1 MRDIVQLG
9 VILMIYSLAAGAALG
24 YVNLKTKPIITANK
38 TAAEN
43 SARLEVLPGM
53 TGGFDSKGNLAVDGR
68 EFPWW
73 IGYKDDAKKEPAGY
87 VFIAKGKGY
96 SSVVETMVGVG
107 MDGKITGS
115 KILSQQETP
124 GLGTKILEN
133 RPNEND
139 PSWFTRQFIGKSAE
153 DNIKVKKDGGFIDA
167 VTGATVTPRAITN
180 SINKGLVKLKE
191 TVGGKS

>member
-1 MRDIVQLG
+1 MA
-9 VILMIYSLAAGAALG
+9 YSLAAGAALG
-24 YVNLKTKPIITANK
+24 FVNLRTKPIIKANK
-38 TAAEN
+38 EATEN

-53 TGGFDSKGNLAVDGR
+53 NGGFEFKGNLTVDGR

-73 IGYKDDAKKEPAGY
+73 IGYKDDAKKEPGGY
-87 VFIAKGKGY
+87 VFTAKGKGY

-107 MDGKITGS
+107 IDGKITGD
-115 KILSQQETP
+115 KILAQQETP
-124 GLGTKILEN
+124 GLGTKVLES

-139 PSWFTRQFIGKSAE
+139 PFWFTKQFIGKSAE
-153 DNIKVKKDGGFIDA
+153 DNLKVKKDGGSIDA
-167 VTGATVTPRAITN
+167 VTGATVTPWAITN